1 MRATKSA
8 SRQIEEAPA
17 VPPIRRSA
25 APLRHEVL
33 EAVRAAIVD
42 GRLAP
47 GARLIERELIAMLGV
62 SRTVIREA
70 LRQLEAEGLVDVV
83 PNRGAHRLQ
92 HLVAQRRGRAADR
105 RQPGR
110 LLDLAR
116 G

>member
-33 EAVRAAIVD
+33 EAMRAAIVD

-47 GARLIERELIAMLGV
+47 GARLIERELIAMLG
-62 SRTVIREA
+62 
-70 LRQLEAEGLVDVV
+70 D
-83 PNRGAHRLQ
+83 
-92 HLVAQRRGRAADR
+92 RAR
-105 RQPGR
+105 
-110 LLDLAR
+110 
-116 G
+116 